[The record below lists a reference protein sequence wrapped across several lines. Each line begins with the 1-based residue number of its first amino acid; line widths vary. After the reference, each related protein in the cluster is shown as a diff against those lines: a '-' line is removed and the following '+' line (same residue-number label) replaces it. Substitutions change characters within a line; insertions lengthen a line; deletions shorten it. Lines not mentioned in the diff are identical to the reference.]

1 MSPYPNKVNIGPMAI
16 KSQFEF
22 GEASEGFNMIAN
34 LARRVAVC
42 GIVMS
47 MISATIAFVL
57 VAGPAL
63 GEEYQQPIGH
73 RDGTVASENF
83 AKSIAL
89 MDLNGDGIADLVAGS
104 SFASP
109 YGMIAAGSVTIC
121 LSKNNVSMSE
131 TITVNGTHAG
141 DLFGWA
147 VANAGDLNGD
157 GLTDL
162 AIGAPLADPNGHTD
176 AGNVTIVFSG
186 PGFSGSADAWINS
199 INDGEELGYSLAA
212 GGDINRDGMADLVVG
227 APFANAS
234 GLASSGRVY
243 VYYGGSP
250 MNGIADKTFSGE
262 AAGDNFGWAVAG
274 NVSVDGDTSMDLVV
288 GAPAHKVGGVM
299 TGAAYVIRNVIRAN
313 PAISVV
319 NGEAVGDRLGFSVA
333 TLVDMNGDAYG
344 DIAIGAPYNDVNGT
358 DAGKVSVLFGS
369 SKFNT
374 NVDLAIMGQGA
385 NEHLGWALAAG
396 AFHQDGYTDLLVGAP
411 DSDLNTTST
420 GRAYAYF
427 GGQTPDTHPDIILV
441 PDVGAV
447 YFGGSVAVGGNI
459 TGDSAPDFAVG
470 DPQFT
475 PLGLANAGRAY
486 VYAGLLVEIPRNPIV
501 EGSVQVPGTTT
512 GISGFT
518 VTLEAA
524 GFNKST
530 TTFANGYFQITAVPG
545 TYWLNASKTGYVSNS
560 TTVSLAMNDV
570 RTVMF
575 YPLTIPLVEGLV
587 TDNVSMVPMAGARVS
602 IFNGTS
608 FMDSTTTLADGTYSL
623 YLPGAFVPAEQAS
636 LGVTVSAWDSAHYT
650 GTSSM
655 SLARNQT
662 ARADF
667 ALDRFPVV
675 SGTVRETMTT
685 SPVRDAVVEAVQG
698 ASILGSAISAGN
710 GQYSLTVVNGT
721 AGSTYINVTAAGY
734 WRASTSLNVDKNTT
748 HTQDFFLQID
758 HVPPSSQLVML
769 TPYTTTSVVTLT
781 ATATD
786 LNGIAEVQLW
796 YRYDGTASFELY
808 TADTTS
814 PYVFSF
820 DTAAL
825 EGDGLYEFYAQAV
838 DYAGNNETAPAG
850 NETWTIVDTILPTS
864 FVVKLPAYT
873 LVENFTIT
881 GIAYDAQGLANITLY
896 YRVSGGSFAPLCN
909 YSTAVYHGTINSALL
924 GGYGSYEFYTVA
936 VDDAGNVESVPSVPD
951 STTFVDTQLPN
962 VTIVAPIP
970 NKEIGQTSITI
981 NWTGYDTAS
990 GVKGYRIKID
1000 GGAWADVGM
1009 NLSYNYTSLASG
1021 FHTVSVNV
1029 SDVAGH
1035 WVIATVS
1042 FLVDTRPPELIITTP
1057 TANEVI
1063 EHENVTVTWI
1073 TTDLESGIARVQVLL
1088 DHGAPYDVA
1097 IGNSTV
1103 LTYLKNGV
1111 HDVTV
1116 RTTDGVGNY
1125 RDVTV
1130 SFTVQLEEEQGGG
1143 ISALTIGVIA
1153 MVIIVLIVAV
1163 LMMLRRKKPTQAPG
1177 PDKDQTKKA

>member
-1 MSPYPNKVNIGPMAI
+1 
-16 KSQFEF
+16 
-22 GEASEGFNMIAN
+22 MIAN
-34 LARRVAVC
+34 LARRVFVC
-42 GIVMS
+42 GMIMS

-109 YGMIAAGSVTIC
+109 YGMIAAGSATIC
-121 LSKNNVSMSE
+121 LSKDNVSMSE
-131 TITVNGTHAG
+131 TVVINGTHAG
-141 DLFGWA
+141 DLLGWA

-157 GLTDL
+157 GFADL

-176 AGNVTIVFSG
+176 AGNVTIVFGG
-186 PGFSGSADAWINS
+186 PGFSGSAGAWINS
-199 INDGEELGYSLAA
+199 TNDGEELGYSIAA
-212 GGDINRDGMADLVVG
+212 GGDIDRDGMADLIVG
-227 APFANAS
+227 APFANAN
-234 GLASSGRVY
+234 GLASGRIH

-274 NVSVDGDTSMDLVV
+274 NVSVDGDTSIDVVV

-319 NGEAVGDRLGFSVA
+319 NGKALGDKLGFSVA
-333 TLVDMNGDAYG
+333 TLADMNGDTYG
-344 DIAIGAPYNDVNGT
+344 DIAIGAPYNDDNGT
-358 DAGKVSVLFGS
+358 DAGEVSVLYGS

-374 NVDLAIMGQGA
+374 DVDLAIMGQGA
-385 NEHLGWALAAG
+385 NEHFGWALAAG
-396 AFHQDGYTDLLVGAP
+396 AFHEDGYTDLLVGAP

-427 GGQTPDTHPDIILV
+427 GGQTLDAYPDIVLV

-459 TGDSAPDFAVG
+459 TGDGAPDFAVG

-475 PLGLANAGRAY
+475 PLGLTNAGRAY
-486 VYAGLLVEIPRNPIV
+486 IYAGLLVVIPQNPVV
-501 EGSVQVPGTTT
+501 EGFVQVPGTTT

-524 GFNKST
+524 GFSKST
-530 TTFANGYFQITAVPG
+530 TTAANGYFQITAVPG
-545 TYWLNASKTGYVSNS
+545 TYWLNASNTGYVSNS

-570 RTVMF
+570 KTVDF
-575 YPLTIPLVEGLV
+575 YPLTVPLVVGLV
-587 TDNVSMVPMAGARVS
+587 TDTVSMAPIAGATVA

-608 FMDSTTTLADGTYSL
+608 FMDSTTTLANGTYSL
-623 YLPGAFVPAEQAS
+623 HLPGAFVPAENS
-636 LGVTVSAWDSAHYT
+636 SIDITVDAWDAAHYI
-650 GTSSM
+650 GTSNL

-662 ARADF
+662 ASADF
-667 ALDRFPVV
+667 DLDRFPAV
-675 SGTVRETMTT
+675 SGTVRDAITL
-685 SPVRDAVVEAVQG
+685 SPVRDAVVEAIQG
-698 ASILGSAISAGN
+698 EGILGSAVSASN
-710 GQYSLTVVNGT
+710 GHYSLVAVNAT
-721 AGSTYINVTAAGY
+721 ADPAFINVTALGY
-734 WRASTSLNVDKNTT
+734 WRASAPLNVDKNTT
-748 HTQDFFLQID
+748 STQDFFLQID

-769 TPYTTTSVVTLT
+769 TTYTNTSVVTVT

-796 YRYDGTASFELY
+796 HRYNGMGSFEFY
-808 TADTTS
+808 SADPTS
-814 PYVFSF
+814 PFVFSF
-820 DTAAL
+820 DTTAL
-825 EGDGLYEFYAQAV
+825 DGDGLYEFYAQAV
-838 DYAGNNETAPAG
+838 DYGGNNETAPAG
-850 NETWTIVDTILPTS
+850 NDTWTIVDSAPPVSSVELLPE
-864 FVVKLPAYT
+864 YT
-873 LVENFTIT
+873 LTENFNIT
-881 GIAYDAQGLANITLY
+881 EIVSDAGGIYYITLY
-896 YRVSGGSFAPLCN
+896 YRLNGGTYIPLWVN
-909 YSTAVYHGTINSALL
+909 STVVYQETLNSAQL
-924 GGYGSYEFYTVA
+924 GGDGRYDFYTVA
-936 VDDAGNVESVPSVPD
+936 VDVAGNVESVPSVPD
-951 STTFVDTQLPN
+951 TTTFVDTGSPN
-962 VTIVAPIP
+962 VTIVAPTP
-970 NKEIGQTSITI
+970 NKVIGKTSITI

-1009 NLSYNYTSLASG
+1009 NLSYNYTNLAFG
-1021 FHTVSVNV
+1021 PHTVSVNV
-1029 SDVAGH
+1029 SDMAGH

-1042 FLVDTRPPELIITTP
+1042 LLVDTRQPDLVITTP
-1057 TANEVI
+1057 TADEVI

-1073 TTDLESGIARVQVLL
+1073 TTDLESGIARVQVSL
-1088 DHGAPYDVA
+1088 DQGAFYDVA
-1097 IGNSTV
+1097 IGNSTE

-1130 SFTVQLEEEQGGG
+1130 SFTVQLEKEQGGG

-1153 MVIIVLIVAV
+1153 IAIIVLIVAA
-1163 LMMLRRKKPTQAPG
+1163 LMILRRKKPTQTPG
-1177 PDKDQTKKA
+1177 PDKEQTKKA